1 MSRHKLPLGIQD
13 FRSIREDGCY
23 YVDKTPLI
31 HDLVKNGSHYF
42 LSRPRRFGKSL
53 LISTM
58 KALFEGRQDLFEGLA
73 IHDDWDWSVKY
84 PVIRLSFSDRYNNPE
99 ELDRELH
106 SQLQEIEIDSN
117 IPQGDLSFKA
127 SSRLRAVINGLY
139 RATQK
144 PVVVLV
150 DEYDKPILDQLS
162 SPDTAKVNRDYLRGF
177 YGMIKDCAEHV
188 RFVFVT
194 GITVFTKVSLF
205 SGLNNLTDISL
216 DPRYASICGYADRD
230 LDTVFAP
237 ELGGLDRA
245 EIRRWYNGY
254 HWLGE
259 DRLYNPWDIL
269 NLFDKRRFDCYW
281 ALSGSPGYLIEELAR
296 RRVSPMELERR
307 LALRRTVSKFDVADL
322 DLDALLFQSGY
333 LTIKEELAG
342 DETDYVLGYPNHE
355 VAVSLSGEL
364 LDYVTRHR
372 GAQAKRQARQLAQL
386 LADNDFA
393 GFEAQLGAYLFGI
406 PHQWYDVSEVE
417 RYESHYASMVYMA
430 FRALGLDLEAEAS
443 SSLGAADLVL
453 FHAGQ
458 VFVME
463 FKLAGT
469 KDRADKA
476 LSAALAQIRDRG
488 YGRQYAAGGG
498 PVHLLA
504 LAFGRDPDAGSFVE
518 MRAEPL

>member
-58 KALFEGRQDLFEGLA
+58 KALFEGRQSLFEGLA
-73 IHDDWDWSVKY
+73 IHDDWDWSVKC
-84 PVIRLSFSDRYNNPE
+84 PVVRISFGGKFTCPEDVERYIIQQLRVIWRHSGLDAYVPPETAPEFLFDLFDRLHTAAGAR
-99 ELDRELH
+99 
-106 SQLQEIEIDSN
+106 
-117 IPQGDLSFKA
+117 
-127 SSRLRAVINGLY
+127 
-139 RATQK
+139 
-144 PVVVLV
+144 VVVLI
-150 DEYDKPILDQLS
+150 DEYDKPILDRLQDPEL
-162 SPDTAKVNRDYLRGF
+162 AVANRDYLRGF
-177 YGMIKDCAEHV
+177 YGVIKDCAEHV

-194 GITVFTKVSLF
+194 GVSMFTKVSLF
-205 SGLNNLTDISL
+205 SDLNNLTDISL

-254 HWLGE
+254 HWLGQ

-269 NLFDKRRFDCYW
+269 NLFDKRQFDCYW
-281 ALSGSPGYLIEELAR
+281 ALSGSPNYLIEELAR
-296 RRVSPMELERR
+296 RQVNPMELERR
-307 LALRRTVSKFDVADL
+307 LALRRTVSKFDVADM
-322 DLDALLFQSGY
+322 DLDAMLFQSGY
-333 LTIKEELAG
+333 LTIKEEMAG

-355 VAVSLSGEL
+355 VAVSLNGEL

-372 GAQAKRQARQLAQL
+372 GAQAKSQARQLAQL
-386 LADNDFA
+386 LADNDFV
-393 GFEAQLGAYLFGI
+393 GFEAELGAYLFGI
-406 PHQWYDVSEVE
+406 PHQWYDVSQIE

-443 SSLGAADLVL
+443 SSLGDADLVL

-469 KDRADKA
+469 RERVEKA

-518 MRAEPL
+518 MRTEPL

>member
-73 IHDDWDWSVKY
+73 IHDDWDWSVKC
-84 PVIRLSFSDRYNNPE
+84 PVVRISLVGANDHPDSIAGEIVEQLEAAESENRLPAAASDVPTR
-99 ELDRELH
+99 
-106 SQLQEIEIDSN
+106 
-117 IPQGDLSFKA
+117 
-127 SSRLRAVINGLY
+127 RLRNVLRRLHNESGA
-139 RATQK
+139 R
-144 PVVVLV
+144 VVVLI
-150 DEYDKPILDQLS
+150 DEYDKPILDRLQDPEL
-162 SPDTAKVNRDYLRGF
+162 AVANRDYLRGF
-177 YGMIKDCAEHV
+177 YGVIKDCAEHV

-194 GITVFTKVSLF
+194 GVSMFTKVSLF
-205 SGLNNLTDISL
+205 SDLNNLTDISL

-518 MRAEPL
+518 MRTEPL